1 MRNKSSPYYN
11 ALNDTLKEVAPSWED
26 QFFPD
31 PPETKKPKPIGSCA
45 ICGDPITSGRLCNRC
60 KFVVTQNPNTS
71 FARKHPEF
79 LETKVPYRTGLEP
92 LPGES
97 FDVSGEGMAPLD
109 KQEVDIMAGGMEHD
123 TRRSLPT
130 YGPDGRLTP
139 SFHDVL
145 KETRLRESAEDDF
158 GDVTDFMPPRELKVW
173 QITTALIEGIDEF
186 AEVYDSGDAESGPSM
201 SQEVS
206 KKTIQQAA
214 DKVIQD
220 FGIDYETIEWALQY
234 ARRHGIQPDRNEEPL
249 NMMWIERAIRE
260 LAKKRDIQA
269 HEIYEGADDF
279 GDVGEYEEPGD
290 APQSVFQQLFGELSP
305 LARDLAMEQSGAYGA
320 GQRQMITGVKV
331 DPTELVNKYLTSLID
346 EVGMDPLTIEAL
358 LKSKVR
364 PGRTFDHWREGDD
377 FGDVSDFE
385 EPPIRQEE
393 IQDIWDHL
401 SRRSKDVL
409 LDPAPDGVVA
419 ADANDSIDEELR
431 RLIALHGRNWDDIE
445 MALVDRYNR
454 TFDHFLQE
462 DINGLG
468 DVGDF
473 EEPRNFEV
481 GDHVSLQNVDSVIP
495 LTHATGVIS
504 NIWPSDGSVE
514 VTLTPRVRG
523 YGDTI
528 HLSRNAMTSLIK
540 INEAGSAGPTLGDMR
555 KGNAQ
560 APLAPEPVDDSQPIP
575 PPPDENEF
583 ARMEQE
589 EIIPAEEPQQPAEDL
604 GGLGD
609 VGEYEEP
616 NRTPEEGRVIDLYQK
631 YYPQM
636 GSAAAINQVSD
647 DLHFPYAAV
656 FAIVTSYENKF
667 NGQDEDAV
675 PAQEVPHTDET
686 IPNGYY
692 ESQAMYRKVLRET
705 IEDFGDVSGFEDP
718 GTRYQ
723 AAVEVLNN
731 EGIDATLNN
740 PRTPEEF
747 ITVYCRSVDRD
758 VLTEKMDEV
767 TGVLEEH
774 GFNIEDIDAI
784 TTGQQDSDLEIFLKE
799 SVENPVDKEPP
810 NFAQS
815 LGIQSA
821 SEGTGIWESVDD
833 FGDVGDFEE
842 PPLNSVPGQRVVIVK
857 LPADADP
864 EDTDSWNFLLHHTGV
879 IKKIEGNGFLQVE
892 LDDNEGDIHVQ
903 RYCVAPASEFVEA
916 IRPPSP
922 RFQGPDRKDALV
934 HIPESEWNAANAIGV
949 APFADAVGQVTQ
961 VSPDE
966 AFYKLAFKQFDQEEW
981 IPKQWLKFVIS
992 TQNKDFAPIEEGAD
1006 DLGDVGDFEEPVGF
1020 VGQHVRIQIPH
1031 KNWDEA
1037 DAETQRA
1044 QGRCGVILQTIE
1056 NEGEGYPTQLLI
1068 SLDETN
1074 GEGIIVPR
1082 SYVQLTPDEDKEL
1095 LEAVDDLGDVGDF
1108 EEPEDEIEIRII
1120 HDHVNADFDM
1130 FPDSEIEYAS
1140 RIKSRDQIEAEQGDN
1155 FVYEHGLEEG
1165 KTYFEIDLRD
1175 VHMGFWYIDTDDAEI
1190 VNDEKLSEATDDFGD
1205 VGDFEEPMPAAKAL
1219 QISIEKGSE
1228 FILANFQKRSG
1239 IKLPRSPDTKLR
1251 IGKFDRAH
1259 FIHHSQHVRLTLDEF
1274 LFPTK
1279 TGNQVTLQF
1288 TAYEEEGERLDEFR
1302 VLLYLGNYY
1311 AAEYQFSALSGK
1323 ITFTGW
1329 GYDPEYIKKRMVK

>member
-11 ALNDTLKEVAPSWED
+11 VLSDTLKEAQWPSQWED
-26 QFFPD
+26 QFFPVGD
-31 PPETKKPKPIGSCA
+31 EPKKTLRCQICDEPISHGK
-45 ICGDPITSGRLCNRC
+45 ICNRC
-60 KFVVTQNPNTS
+60 KFFLTNAPDTS
-71 FARKHPEF
+71 FIRAHPEL
-79 LETKVPYRTGLEP
+79 LEAFQKYKTGLEP

-249 NMMWIERAIRE
+249 NIMWIERAIRE

-346 EVGMDPLTIEAL
+346 EVGMDPLAIEAL

-419 ADANDSIDEELR
+419 ADANDSIDEKLR

-616 NRTPEEGRVIDLYQK
+616 GAWGPEEQSVIDKFNEL
-631 YYPQM
+631 YPQLGTAGAITKVSQDM
-636 GSAAAINQVSD
+636 GFPFAAA
-647 DLHFPYAAV
+647 H
-656 FAIVTSYENKF
+656 AIISSYLNKF
-667 NGQDEDAV
+667 NTDEGEDI
-675 PAQEVPHTDET
+675 PHTEEI
-686 IPNGYY
+686 IPQGIF
-692 ESQAMYRKVLRET
+692 ES
-705 IEDFGDVSGFEDP
+705 IEDEGFGRSETGPLGREEEPKYTNIDERARRFFKFLIDHEMIKQSGEPVLDEHNQQKI
-718 GTRYQ
+718 TRYY
-723 AAVEVLNN
+723 ATPYGMHESVL
-731 EGIDATLNN
+731 D
-740 PRTPEEF
+740 
-747 ITVYCRSVDRD
+747 D
-758 VLTEKMDEV
+758 
-767 TGVLEEH
+767 
-774 GFNIEDIDAI
+774 
-784 TTGQQDSDLEIFLKE
+784 DLE
-799 SVENPVDKEPP
+799 
-810 NFAQS
+810 
-815 LGIQSA
+815 
-821 SEGTGIWESVDD
+821 
-833 FGDVGDFEE
+833 VGDFE
-842 PPLNSVPGQRVVIVK
+842 VPELGYVGQRVI
-857 LPADADP
+857 LINAPRDIDP
-864 EDTDSWNFLLHHTGV
+864 EDEESWAQLMNCVGT
-879 IKKIEGNGFLQVE
+879 IKQVCDGGFLGVE
-892 LDDNEGDIHVQ
+892 LDDDVGDVHVQ
-903 RYCVAPASEFVEA
+903 RYCLAPADN
-916 IRPPSP
+916 
-922 RFQGPDRKDALV
+922 FQ
-934 HIPESEWNAANAIGV
+934 ESV
-949 APFADAVGQVTQ
+949 MDPT
-961 VSPDE
+961 DE
-966 AFYKLAFKQFDQEEW
+966 
-981 IPKQWLKFVIS
+981 
-992 TQNKDFAPIEEGAD
+992 
-1006 DLGDVGDFEEPVGF
+1006 
-1020 VGQHVRIQIPH
+1020 
-1031 KNWDEA
+1031 
-1037 DAETQRA
+1037 
-1044 QGRCGVILQTIE
+1044 
-1056 NEGEGYPTQLLI
+1056 
-1068 SLDETN
+1068 ETN
-1074 GEGIIVPR
+1074 GFAVPLGKQSVSSSHGMWEGMHDDWENLP
-1082 SYVQLTPDEDKEL
+1082 Q
-1095 LEAVDDLGDVGDF
+1095 EA
-1108 EEPEDEIEIRII
+1108 
-1120 HDHVNADFDM
+1120 
-1130 FPDSEIEYAS
+1130 S
-1140 RIKSRDQIEAEQGDN
+1140 
-1155 FVYEHGLEEG
+1155 
-1165 KTYFEIDLRD
+1165 
-1175 VHMGFWYIDTDDAEI
+1175 
-1190 VNDEKLSEATDDFGD
+1190 
-1205 VGDFEEPMPAAKAL
+1205 
-1219 QISIEKGSE
+1219 
-1228 FILANFQKRSG
+1228 
-1239 IKLPRSPDTKLR
+1239 
-1251 IGKFDRAH
+1251 
-1259 FIHHSQHVRLTLDEF
+1259 
-1274 LFPTK
+1274 
-1279 TGNQVTLQF
+1279 GNQTN
-1288 TAYEEEGERLDEFR
+1288 EENGPLAD
-1302 VLLYLGNYY
+1302 
-1311 AAEYQFSALSGK
+1311 
-1323 ITFTGW
+1323 
-1329 GYDPEYIKKRMVK
+1329 